1 MAKQMS
7 TKEIIQAILAKHP
20 DVTEQQILDSL
31 AEEKNRCGGLL
42 GDETLL
48 RLLAAK
54 FGVEVTKQNVDFNG
68 VLSSSRLFA
77 GLNDVTVEGR
87 LVAVFPARTFN
98 GGEKSGKFATLM
110 LADNDGLLRVVLWN
124 EKAELVEHGEFR
136 YDQIVRFLHG
146 YTRED
151 RYGKVELH
159 LGGKSKVE
167 FPENQVI
174 YPSLEKYSN
183 KISDL
188 STSFLSVNLAGKVRE
203 VANLT
208 VFTKG
213 DGSEGKVMRFSL
225 EDTSGVVTV
234 VAWNEKAEELEKQLR
249 IKAGL
254 NLVNA
259 KIKETQGGALEVHV
273 DSTCFAHVLP
283 VRLLYTKMAELQE
296 GTIVNVEG
304 KVSVVEPLKEVTT
317 GKGEKIKLLAF
328 ELIDDSGSIRVSVWR
343 NQAEELSQLK
353 IGDTVTIVD
362 GYVKKGYGN
371 RVEISTRNSTVFKVN
386 ST

>member
-1 MAKQMS
+1 MS

-42 GDETLL
+42 CDETLL
-48 RLLAAK
+48 RLIAAK
-54 FGVEVTKQNVDFNG
+54 FGVEVTKQNVDFNR

-124 EKAELVEHGEFR
+124 EKAELVEHGEFM

-188 STSFLSVNLAGKVRE
+188 STSFLSVNLAGKVSE

-283 VRLLYTKMAELQE
+283 VRLLFTKMVELQE
-296 GTIVNVEG
+296 GAIVNVEG

-371 RVEISTRNSTVFKVN
+371 RVEISTRSSTVFKVN